1 MPADDKYFLA
11 AADFVIKNL
20 GQSLKDSQVVY
31 MAYYHHD
38 ETYNYRMI
46 FSGLV
51 GRHETIVSTDSNLN
65 VAILKWEKLED
76 GYALF
81 SMDDVANQ

>member
-1 MPADDKYFLA
+1 
-11 AADFVIKNL
+11 
-20 GQSLKDSQVVY
+20 
-31 MAYYHHD
+31 
-38 ETYNYRMI
+38 MI

-51 GRHETIVSTDSNLN
+51 GRHEAIVSTDSNLN

-81 SMDDVANQ
+81 SMDDVVNQ